1 MKNKSKILN
10 LIIVILILFNTA
22 SLSNDDFTFNVTE
35 LEILD
40 NGNKLKGLKGGTV
53 TTNDGIVFEADE
65 FIYDKVLNILN
76 ASGNIKM
83 IDKIQNIIIYSNY
96 ATYFKN
102 EQKVF
107 TEGSSKAIRV
117 NDNITIDANK
127 FKYDKIL
134 RILEAI
140 DNVIIKDPGKGFEL
154 RTQKVTYNIND
165 EQIFTEGES
174 NGILNNK
181 YNFFSKNI
189 FFNRLLM
196 EITSSKKSR
205 IVDQESTTYKL
216 DEFMY
221 NTKNELLKGENI
233 KVITNDKS
241 KKYGTDEYF
250 FSNSFIDLKNQ
261 NFKSSETKIKMHKDI
276 FGLPDNDPRI
286 YGASSSKK
294 NQITQINKAVFTSC
308 KQTDTCPPWSIKANK
323 IIHDQE
329 KKQLIYNDAILK
341 VYKMPVLYFPK
352 FFHPD
357 PTVERQSGFLQPQLN
372 NSDIL
377 GTSTQI
383 PYFHVISPTKDYT
396 FTPVIFDSN
405 IYMLQNEYRQETK
418 NSTLVADFALTRGY
432 KSKLYNKKNSIS
444 HFFSK
449 FNLNLGLENFKK
461 SNLNVKLEKVTND
474 TYLKLFDSNL
484 IKSLVKPGD
493 KNKMKSHVVLEL
505 DHDNF
510 DLQTAVRA
518 YEELRGE
525 NSDRYQFIIPSYD
538 FSKDLFSESNISRF
552 GSVSFS
558 SSGNNNLINTN
569 NLKSR
574 IYNNISF
581 NSNSKYFN
589 LGFANNYN
597 FYLKN
602 INTVAKNDPVY
613 KSSPQ
618 SEFVSIFETASSLP
632 LVKYGEFF
640 NEFITPKVSFR
651 FNPSDMKKNSGSRR
665 IDTSNL
671 FSVNRLG
678 ISDGFEPGKSLT
690 LGIDYKREK
699 IDSDKY
705 LEMSIGTV
713 LRDKFEKNISSNS
726 TIDEKFSNIFGSF
739 YSNLGEMFEFNYN
752 YSIDKDF
759 KTLEYNSL
767 NAGFSFNNFNTELVF
782 VEENGDVGD
791 TNTLLNK
798 FSYKFDDSNYLTF
811 GTRRNRKIGLTE
823 YYDLLYEYRN
833 DCLIAGIKYNKTY
846 YKDRDVLPTE
856 DILFTITLF
865 PLTTYE
871 KSFDRNK

>member
-1 MKNKSKILN
+1 
-10 LIIVILILFNTA
+10 
-22 SLSNDDFTFNVTE
+22 
-35 LEILD
+35 
-40 NGNKLKGLKGGTV
+40 
-53 TTNDGIVFEADE
+53 
-65 FIYDKVLNILN
+65 
-76 ASGNIKM
+76 
-83 IDKIQNIIIYSNY
+83 
-96 ATYFKN
+96 
-102 EQKVF
+102 
-107 TEGSSKAIRV
+107 
-117 NDNITIDANK
+117 
-127 FKYDKIL
+127 
-134 RILEAI
+134 
-140 DNVIIKDPGKGFEL
+140 
-154 RTQKVTYNIND
+154 
-165 EQIFTEGES
+165 
-174 NGILNNK
+174 
-181 YNFFSKNI
+181 
-189 FFNRLLM
+189 
-196 EITSSKKSR
+196 
-205 IVDQESTTYKL
+205 
-216 DEFMY
+216 
-221 NTKNELLKGENI
+221 
-233 KVITNDKS
+233 
-241 KKYGTDEYF
+241 
-250 FSNSFIDLKNQ
+250 
-261 NFKSSETKIKMHKDI
+261 
-276 FGLPDNDPRI
+276 
-286 YGASSSKK
+286 
-294 NQITQINKAVFTSC
+294 
-308 KQTDTCPPWSIKANK
+308 
-323 IIHDQE
+323 
-329 KKQLIYNDAILK
+329 
-341 VYKMPVLYFPK
+341 MPVLYFPK

-383 PYFHVISPTKDYT
+383 PYFHVISPNKDYT
-396 FTPVIFDSN
+396 FTPAIFDSN
-405 IYMLQNEYRQETK
+405 IYMLQNEYRQETE
-418 NSTLVADFALTRGY
+418 NSTLIADFALTQGY

-449 FNLNLGLENFKK
+449 FNLDLGLDNFKK
-461 SNLNVKLEKVTND
+461 SNLNIKLEKVTND

-493 KNKMKSHVVLEL
+493 KNKMKSHLILEL

-552 GSVSFS
+552 GSVNFS

-574 IYNNISF
+574 IYNNVSF

-589 LGFANNYN
+589 SGFTNNYN

-618 SEFVSIFETASSLP
+618 SELVSIFETGSSFP
-632 LVKYGEFF
+632 LVKYGELF
-640 NEFITPKVSFR
+640 NEFITPKISLR
-651 FNPSDMKKNSGSRR
+651 FNPSNMKKNSGSRR

-690 LGIDYKREK
+690 AGLSYKREK
-699 IDSDKY
+699 VDSDKY
-705 LEMSIGTV
+705 LELSIGTV

-726 TIDEKFSNIFGSF
+726 TIDEEFSNIFGSF

-767 NAGFSFNNFNTELVF
+767 SAGFSFKNFNTELVF

-791 TNTLLNK
+791 TNTMLNK
-798 FSYKFDDSNYLTF
+798 FSYKFDNSNYLTF

-833 DCLIAGIKYNKTY
+833 DCLIAGIKYNKKY